1 MDSMAFISTRPAW
14 IKPLVNWLMPRVG
27 PRGLEFARARVEMKA
42 IESILHLRREAPA
55 RIKNMLPQ
63 HVWDLAARYGLKP
76 ESDKVDASANKL

>member
-1 MDSMAFISTRPAW
+1 
-14 IKPLVNWLMPRVG
+14 
-27 PRGLEFARARVEMKA
+27 MKA

-76 ESDKVDASANKL
+76 ETRPESDQVDASTRKI

>member
-1 MDSMAFISTRPAW
+1 
-14 IKPLVNWLMPRVG
+14 
-27 PRGLEFARARVEMKA
+27 MKA

-76 ESDKVDASANKL
+76 QARSGSDTMDSTTPKIRHKV

>member
-1 MDSMAFISTRPAW
+1 
-14 IKPLVNWLMPRVG
+14 
-27 PRGLEFARARVEMKA
+27 MKA